1 MQKFMM
7 RINAMTLA
15 LVFGVVAAAPPALA
29 NEACSCWRH
38 HRHVAYHW
46 RHPGFGHPHW
56 VYQGWGPGIGF
67 GARTAVTDD
76 RPPVYNHPYYYGGG
90 PYGNCNGYRPVY
102 DRWGNVSEQSVY
114 IC

>member
-1 MQKFMM
+1 MQKLMM

-38 HRHVAYHW
+38 
-46 RHPGFGHPHW
+46 PGFGHPHW

-67 GARTAVTDD
+67 GALTAVTDD

>member
-1 MQKFMM
+1 MQKLMM

-67 GARTAVTDD
+67 GALTAVTDD
-76 RPPVYNHPYYYGGG
+76 RPPVYNHPYYYG
-90 PYGNCNGYRPVY
+90 
-102 DRWGNVSEQSVY
+102 WGNMSEQSVY